1 MLGEKV
7 TDASCNL
14 CGHKNCTLRHILCGC
29 QTALKQGRQ
38 TWRHDS
44 VLYALYQQI
53 RSMRNQ
59 GAAAHKLGLKPKEAH
74 SSFVSTKGNKFNTA
88 SIPAVVPLFET
99 SDDWQLQFDIT
110 VKSDSQSK
118 NAAFPSHIAA
128 TSCRPDAVIWSDKLK
143 TVVWIELTSPWEENM
158 TKWHFR
164 KHEKYNKLATAV
176 RNKGWKAH
184 PLCVEVGCR
193 GFTGHN
199 WQHMAKTLNM
209 KKGMSKR
216 LKMRV
221 AQVAQRC
228 SYYLYLNRK
237 NREWSHPPLHGA
249 RD

>member
-1 MLGEKV
+1 M
-7 TDASCNL
+7 
-14 CGHKNCTLRHILCGC
+14 
-29 QTALKQGRQ
+29 
-38 TWRHDS
+38 
-44 VLYALYQQI
+44 
-53 RSMRNQ
+53 RSH
-59 GAAAHKLGLKPKEAH
+59 GAAAHKLVLKPKEAH
-74 SSFVSTKGNKFNTA
+74 SSFMSTKSNKFNTA
-88 SIPAVVPLFET
+88 STPTVVPLFET

-128 TSCRPDAVIWSDKLK
+128 TSCRPDAVLWSNKLK
-143 TVVWIELTSPWEENM
+143 TVVWIELMSPWEENM

-228 SYYLYLNRK
+228 CYSYYLYPNQK
-237 NREWSHPPLHGA
+237 AREWSHPPLHGA
-249 RD
+249 HD